1 MIRALCLAVIS
12 VALSFAQDAP
22 KSIDPE
28 KKAAIIHLL
37 TSMHT
42 TQLMRSQMEM
52 MLPNLIKLMK
62 GNPNISEQFAD
73 EFGRRFLAEL
83 SNDDLAA
90 IVVQSYA
97 DQFSTEEI
105 KSLIVFYDSPIG
117 KKLVEVQPKLLA
129 DLGPKMQK
137 YGENL
142 GRTTAEKVL
151 KEHPEY
157 IKNNGG
163 AGAPPQF

>member
-1 MIRALCLAVIS
+1 
-12 VALSFAQDAP
+12 
-22 KSIDPE
+22 
-28 KKAAIIHLL
+28 
-37 TSMHT
+37 
-42 TQLMRSQMEM
+42 
-52 MLPNLIKLMK
+52 LPNLIKLMK
-62 GNPNISEQFAD
+62 GNPNISEKFAD
-73 EFGRRFLAEL
+73 AFGDRFLADL

-97 DQFSTEEI
+97 DQFSTDEI
-105 KSLIVFYDSPIG
+105 KSLLAFYDSPIG

-129 DLGPKMQK
+129 ELGPKLQK